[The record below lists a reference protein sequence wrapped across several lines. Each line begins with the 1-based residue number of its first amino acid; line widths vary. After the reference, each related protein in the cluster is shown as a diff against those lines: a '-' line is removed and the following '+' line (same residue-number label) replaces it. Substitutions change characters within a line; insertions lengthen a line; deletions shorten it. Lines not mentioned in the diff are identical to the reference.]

1 MRNNRCRDKNNHT
14 TGCSDCYVQIGRL
27 TNPQWRKRWVVPES
41 MESRG
46 EIEIPDNTRGEKIDE
61 DKIWTREGIGVWL
74 TYDGFEVRVDLHISL
89 FV

>member
-1 MRNNRCRDKNNHT
+1 
-14 TGCSDCYVQIGRL
+14 
-27 TNPQWRKRWVVPES
+27 

>member
-1 MRNNRCRDKNNHT
+1 
-14 TGCSDCYVQIGRL
+14 
-27 TNPQWRKRWVVPES
+27 VPES